1 MVYVLICACKA
12 ASYWFS
18 DFTIQQNQIKSEQ
31 KMEPLVHLCVT
42 KKIIQPADL
51 WAVRWLTENDAPAF
65 AEPFGKNLERG
76 WTLEE
81 FRQLQ
86 ESGYSYCGI
95 LMDGRLCSIAG
106 LWKRASDVWEVI
118 AVGTKEDHRR
128 QGMARS
134 VVYFIADYILQN
146 VQVAS
151 YTSRETNIASIR
163 TAESI
168 GFVYCTNTINDEKWC
183 VKNPRPP
190 VEKAI
195 CPLRP
200 QIYAECVT

>member
-1 MVYVLICACKA
+1 
-12 ASYWFS
+12 
-18 DFTIQQNQIKSEQ
+18 
-31 KMEPLVHLCVT
+31 MEPLVHLCVT
-42 KKIIQPADL
+42 KELIQPADL
-51 WAVRWLTENDAPAF
+51 WAVRWLTEDDAPAF
-65 AEPFGKNLERG
+65 AEPFGKNLKRG

-95 LMDGRLCSIAG
+95 LIDGRLCSIAG
-106 LWKRASDVWEVI
+106 LWKRAPDAWEVI

-151 YTSRETNIASIR
+151 YTSRETNTASIR
-163 TAESI
+163 TAQSI
-168 GFVYCTNTINDEKWC
+168 GYIYCANTINGEKWC
-183 VKNPRPP
+183 VKNPRPT
-190 VEKAI
+190 VEKAT

-200 QIYAECVT
+200 QIYAECVTQTEQK